1 MLKLRKELNLWA
13 FSDSHQGQQNF
24 YGQSLSGVPSRVI
37 KEIFM
42 EKNMYEK
49 LPTLRQYLDF
59 VPFYSGIRLSITL
72 KKLFDGVFL
81 VLPLLSCRD
90 VVKFN
95 FTIFLIA

>member
-1 MLKLRKELNLWA
+1 
-13 FSDSHQGQQNF
+13 
-24 YGQSLSGVPSRVI
+24 VI

-72 KKLFDGVFL
+72 QHILMASFGCYLYFL
-81 VLPLLSCRD
+81 VGMSLNSISRHFSQLRLENGALKVGSFSNYQD
-90 VVKFN
+90 SVYF
-95 FTIFLIA
+95 